1 MCGVFGAVRGLSL
14 VAASGNYS
22 LVVVHR
28 LFTGVASLVAGH
40 GQQGAQASVVVHG
53 LSCPMVLGSS
63 WTRDQTHVPS
73 IGR

>member
-1 MCGVFGAVRGLSL
+1 MCRVFGAARGLSL

-53 LSCPMVLGSS
+53 LSCPMVCGTFLDQGSNPC
-63 WTRDQTHVPS
+63 PS